1 MKHVNINHLFNKVVK
16 INVDKHIWLNKLM
29 RYNHSFNDLLLILKI
44 CIRLMHVFWMTTLM
58 HRNINP
64 ILDKVAWLQIIIF
77 CFWKMTY
84 FFPDSR
90 NASNSAAI
98 LQQRAWRLWDEEHS
112 VTLRWP
118 SGKEKNNHE
127 RKCNSRVC
135 CDLTENFVVYM
146 TLELKSDMIVK
157 YDHGCEVQVVKM
169 NSETWLLFIPF
180 SFVISTWIQIF
191 LVIFCGWGGMHYGCI
206 CKIIRIAWGYKCVNH
221 DMCKIKIKLK
231 KKMPKERL

>member
-1 MKHVNINHLFNKVVK
+1 MVK
-16 INVDKHIWLNKLM
+16 LNGDTHIWLNKLM

-44 CIRLMHVFWMTTLM
+44 WISLMHGFWMSTLM
-58 HRNINP
+58 HHSINS
-64 ILDKVAWLQIIIF
+64 ILYKLAWLQCKF
-77 CFWKMTY
+77 DGFWKHETY

-118 SGKEKNNHE
+118 SGREKNNHK

-169 NSETWLLFIPF
+169 NSKTWLLFIPF
-180 SFVISTWIQIF
+180 SFVISTRIQNF
-191 LVIFCGWGGMHYGCI
+191 LVIFCRWGGLHYGCI
-206 CKIIRIAWGYKCVNH
+206 CKIIKIAWGYKCVNH

-231 KKMPKERL
+231 KKILKERL